1 MDQVG
6 AGQSIDDIRNVAL
19 IAHVDHGKTTLAD
32 AMLWQSA
39 LFSKNR
45 YNADSMMSVLDLA
58 REKTLNVMPK
68 ITAIT
73 YQNTRINLVDIP
85 SHADFGGAV
94 ERTLK
99 MVDGLLL
106 LVDGSEGP
114 LPRTRFVLRKALEAG
129 LVPLVVINKIDL
141 KSARPAE
148 VLDEIR
154 ELFTDLDASTEQIDA
169 AVLYCNAQKGLCRRE
184 PDGPDETLVPLFEQI
199 LESVPPPGHQPD
211 ASLQFLISDL
221 DYDDYLGRLALGR
234 IFNGRLQVGQ
244 QVSHCRFDG
253 TTVPGKVTG
262 LYRYEGL
269 NQVEITQSGPGD
281 IVMVTGIDAI
291 CIGETLSDP
300 EKPHPLPAI
309 RIDQPTISITLS
321 VNDSPLA
328 GKEGEFISARR
339 LRERLWKEILSNAS
353 LHVEETYSPDTFR
366 CSGRGELQ
374 LAILLEMMRREGYEF
389 VVGKPTILTR
399 KMDGEVHEPIELLM
413 LDCPEEF
420 IGKTTDNLIK
430 RMGRLTKMV
439 NHGTGRVRMEFR
451 ISSRGLI
458 GYRNEFLSDTKGT
471 GIMNHIFD
479 GYDPWQGDVPGRLT
493 GVLIADRPGLVTG
506 HAIESL
512 QSRGAILVSPGDEVY
527 QGMIVGENSRPND
540 LVVNIT
546 KRKTS
551 LADQAD
557 VPPDHSMRLIPP
569 RLMSLE
575 ETLEFIRGDELVEV
589 TPRTLRLRKKVLQ
602 TGH

>member
-1 MDQVG
+1 MDQVV
-6 AGQSIDDIRNVAL
+6 AGQSRDDIRNVAL

-39 LFSKNR
+39 LFRENR
-45 YNADSMMSVLDLA
+45 YSADSLMSILKLE
-58 REKTLNVMPK
+58 REKTINVMAK
-68 ITAIT
+68 VTSIN
-73 YQNTRINLVDIP
+73 YQNTRINLVDIS

-129 LVPLVVINKIDL
+129 LAPVVLINKIDL
-141 KSARPAE
+141 LSARPVE
-148 VLDEIR
+148 VREEIR
-154 ELFTDLDASTEQIDA
+154 ELFSDLDATKAQIDA
-169 AVLYCNAQKGLCRRE
+169 PVLYCNALRGLCRRE
-184 PDGPDETLVPLFEQI
+184 PDGPDESMVPLFEQI
-199 LESVPPPGHQPD
+199 LESVPPPVHQPD
-211 ASLQFLISDL
+211 SSLQFLISDL
-221 DYDDYLGRLALGR
+221 DYDDILGRLSLGR
-234 IFNGRLQVGQ
+234 IFNGRLQNGQ
-244 QVSHCRFDG
+244 QISHCRFDG
-253 TTVPGKVTG
+253 TTVLCNVTG

-269 NQVEITQSGPGD
+269 HQVEIQEAGPGE
-281 IVMVTGIDAI
+281 IVMVTGIDSVS
-291 CIGETLSDP
+291 IGETLSDP
-300 EKPHPLPAI
+300 EKPNPLPAI
-309 RIDQPTISITLS
+309 RIDQPTIAITLS

-328 GKEGEFISARR
+328 GKEGEYISARR
-339 LRERLWKEILSNAS
+339 LRERLWKEILSNAY
-353 LHVEETYSPDTFR
+353 LNVEETYSPDTFR

-399 KMDGEVHEPIELLM
+399 KMDGQVHEPIELLM

-420 IGKTTDNLIK
+420 IGKITDTLIK

-439 NHGTGRVRMEFR
+439 NHGSGRVRMEFR

-458 GYRNEFLSDTKGT
+458 GYRSEFLSDTKGT
-471 GIMNHIFD
+471 GIMNHIFE

-527 QGMIVGENSRPND
+527 QGMIVGENSRPDD
-540 LVVNIT
+540 LLVNIT
-546 KRKTS
+546 KLKTHLS
-551 LADQAD
+551 DQPGA
-557 VPPDHSMRLIPP
+557 PPDHSMRLIPP
-569 RLMSLE
+569 RTRSLE
-575 ETLEFIRGDELVEV
+575 ESLEFIRSDELVEV

-602 TGH
+602 VGQ